1 MKLDDEFHL
10 LFCRVL
16 RNHLPK
22 CQHKRGSEN
31 AGHLSSNKIS
41 NIMYTGDNSAYDE
54 VGEVTK
60 NPDYDELQ

>member
-22 CQHKRGSEN
+22 CQHKQEN
-31 AGHLSSNKIS
+31 EKTGNLSSSKIS
-41 NIMYTGDNSAYDE
+41 NIMYTGDICAYDE

-60 NPDYDELQ
+60 NPDYNEL